1 MRRITVVYRRGGI
14 VFSPIP
20 SFANLNEMSCNSAII
35 WKYNS
40 EKVQLAKVGIGE
52 ILENREKVQL
62 AKGGIG
68 EITVSHRRVAN
79 DDIRS

>member
-1 MRRITVVYRRGGI
+1 
-14 VFSPIP
+14 
-20 SFANLNEMSCNSAII
+20 MSCNSAII